1 MIYLI
6 GNVQDSG
13 GKLTKKNLNKKP
25 NPDFPTYKNYNFG
38 LRSGPAPTTD
48 LSFPS
53 PPPLSASLARV
64 ESRVLL
70 TAISSDRDS
79 LMVLATKLCLL
90 LLRPCLWLTGTRC
103 RSLLVMDP
111 GRGIIS
117 APFSTPFSTFS
128 EVGLFRVEGLTRGS

>member
-1 MIYLI
+1 MFRIQVENLAKKI
-6 GNVQDSG
+6 E
-13 GKLTKKNLNKKP
+13 TKNQ
-25 NPDFPTYKNYNFG
+25 NPDFALYKNYNFG

-53 PPPLSASLARV
+53 PAPLSASLARV
-64 ESRVLL
+64 ESNVLL
-70 TAISSDRDS
+70 TAISSARDS

-90 LLRPCLWLTGTRC
+90 LLRPSLWLTGTRC

-111 GRGIIS
+111 GRGFIS